1 MLRSTPILNR
11 LSLMKTGRKSPVR
24 FRVLVWLGMESAAA
38 RALTRGILRYTATH
52 RHIDL
57 HIWNQHA
64 PHGEFTDWGDWRPD
78 GIAAGDA
85 GIEKPLPA
93 SVRAA
98 VVFHWSGGDAPLPSS
113 RVSVLCDDATVGR
126 LAATHLLR
134 RNLRHFG
141 CVGAL
146 NANDWSTTRE
156 KAFAETVR
164 EAGCEAAAP
173 FRVEEGASL
182 SRERE
187 ALAEWLR
194 SLPKPCG
201 IFAVSDWRA
210 WHVLDVCRECGIE
223 VPSVAQVIGVDNEE
237 YICEQTEPTLTS
249 IEPDFEGGGYEAMR
263 ALDAMLSGKRPP
275 SKPIIY
281 GIRGI
286 VERQSTR
293 DDRGTARIVNLAL
306 DFIRLHGASGGTAA
320 EAVKAAGCSASLLER
335 HFRKTL
341 GRTVVQEIQ
350 RVRLEKACRLL
361 RHTDT
366 PIEDIATLCGYED
379 ASFLKVLFKRSFGVS
394 MRDYRRGQ
402 RR

>member
-1 MLRSTPILNR
+1 MQTKNKRGYRAAGR
-11 LSLMKTGRKSPVR
+11 LKI
-24 FRVLVWLGMESAAA
+24 LVWLGLETAAA
-38 RALTRGILRYTATH
+38 RALARGVLRYAATH

-57 HIWNQHA
+57 HIWNQHHPA
-64 PHGEFTDWGDWRPD
+64 GEITDWDDWRPD
-78 GIAAGDA
+78 GVAAADA
-85 GIEKPLPA
+85 GIAKPIPT

-98 VVFHWSGGDAPLPSS
+98 AVFNWSGGDAPLPAA
-113 RVSVLCDDATVGR
+113 RVSVLCDDGAIGR
-126 LAATHLLR
+126 LAAAHLLR

-146 NANDWSTTRE
+146 NATTWSAERE
-156 KAFAETVR
+156 QSFANAVT
-164 EAGCEAAAP
+164 EAGFAVERP
-173 FRVEEGASL
+173 FLIEGGASL
-182 SRERE
+182 SRERA
-187 ALAEWLR
+187 ALADWLR

-210 WHVLDVCRECGIE
+210 WHVLDICRECGIE
-223 VPSVAQVIGVDNEE
+223 VPSAAQVIGVDNEE

-249 IEPDFEGGGYEAMR
+249 IVPDFEGGGYEAMR

-275 SKPIIY
+275 QDPITY
-281 GIRGI
+281 GVLGI

-293 DDRGTARIVNLAL
+293 DDRGTARIVNRAL

-320 EAVKAAGCSASLLER
+320 EAAKAAGCSASLLQR

-341 GRTVVQEIQ
+341 RRTVMEEIH

-361 RHTDT
+361 RHTET
-366 PIEDIATLCGYED
+366 PIGEIATLCGYEN
-379 ASFLKVLFKRSFGVS
+379 SVFLKVLFKRTFGQS
-394 MRDYRRGQ
+394 MREYRSGQ